1 MIQSPLG
8 MKEARTKLKAR
19 RLEIGFTQRDVATY
33 SGVKLPVYQHY
44 ESGNRKLANAN
55 YKTIKAIARALVCP
69 ISDII

>member
-33 SGVKLPVYQHY
+33 ANIKLAVYQHY